1 MEPAPPL
8 PPALPHGAQAGWSIK
23 QCLPGS
29 TGELGAGGGGSI
41 EKGSEGRVGDSA
53 TVTSWGK
60 PMVSRGERLRDTGP
74 SSSHLAD
81 GGSLQPP
88 VWTGGLHELT
98 LALRKVGFTFPE
110 VDAQERLHR
119 KIRVLSGGPSLLQ
132 DTCSA
137 HSRAARPGRR
147 PRATSFTT
155 CLHQGI
161 KSDHTQALGPGG
173 KDILASSSRMC
184 QLGKPPL
191 RGVPWVTPCP
201 SRKTEQ
207 EGGQEVHDF
216 HVELCR

>member
-23 QCLPGS
+23 QRLPGS
-29 TGELGAGGGGSI
+29 TGELGAGGGSI

-119 KIRVLSGGPSLLQ
+119 KIRVLSGGPSACRTLAQLTPELQ
-132 DTCSA
+132 GLGGGPEQL
-137 HSRAARPGRR
+137 HSP
-147 PRATSFTT
+147 P
-155 CLHQGI
+155 
-161 KSDHTQALGPGG
+161 
-173 KDILASSSRMC
+173 ASIR
-184 QLGKPPL
+184 
-191 RGVPWVTPCP
+191 
-201 SRKTEQ
+201 E
-207 EGGQEVHDF
+207 
-216 HVELCR
+216 